1 MALANF
7 VFTLRF
13 LPESL
18 STEARARAS
27 AAGGF
32 SPRLLGQVITGP
44 AGFLFALTFLVTFGF
59 SALEQS
65 FSFYLLSVGSFGVT
79 PTSQPVATGLI
90 LGLAGLTGVLIQGGL
105 IGRLVARFGEGA
117 IARAGIALMMLGFVL
132 FPLPR
137 ALWALV
143 AGPMLL
149 LSIGRALTAP
159 ALSALVSRKANLGQ
173 GLTLSTS
180 QSFDALARTV
190 GPITAGGLF
199 HYLGPAAPYV
209 VSAFV
214 MAGALVL
221 TLVRRTQ
228 MDAAAPAPPMPGDS
242 PVATAD
248 AITATASGVATE
260 R

>member
-1 MALANF
+1 
-7 VFTLRF
+7 
-13 LPESL
+13 
-18 STEARARAS
+18 
-27 AAGGF
+27 
-32 SPRLLGQVITGP
+32 
-44 AGFLFALTFLVTFGF
+44 
-59 SALEQS
+59 
-65 FSFYLLSVGSFGVT
+65 
-79 PTSQPVATGLI
+79 
-90 LGLAGLTGVLIQGGL
+90 
-105 IGRLVARFGEGA
+105 
-117 IARAGIALMMLGFVL
+117 
-132 FPLPR
+132 
-137 ALWALV
+137 
-143 AGPMLL
+143 MLL

-180 QSFDALARTV
+180 QSFDALARTF

-199 HYLGPAAPYV
+199 NYFGPAAPYV

-221 TLVRRTQ
+221 TLARRTQ

-248 AITATASGVATE
+248 AITVTASGVATE